1 MSCNLRPEPLRGTGS
16 CFYRKDEHLQV
27 GHMWDSDF
35 KASFADMNPGSS
47 HYSKGCFEGGQI
59 MKGRLHG
66 HGEGKLETFRCNS
79 WTVPLGRYRK
89 VTSPIR

>member
-16 CFYRKDEHLQV
+16 CFYRKDGHLQV

-35 KASFADMNPGSS
+35 KALFADMNPGSS
-47 HYSKGCFEGGQI
+47 HYSKGCFEGDQI

-66 HGEGKLETFRCNS
+66 LFGKENWRLSGVIHGVFPSAGQ
-79 WTVPLGRYRK
+79 
-89 VTSPIR
+89 